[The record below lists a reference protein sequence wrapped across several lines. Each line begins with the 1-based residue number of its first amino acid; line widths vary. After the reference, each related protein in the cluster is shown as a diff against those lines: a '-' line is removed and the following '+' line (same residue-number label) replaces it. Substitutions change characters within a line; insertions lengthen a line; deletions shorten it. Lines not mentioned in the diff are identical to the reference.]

1 MSISRRLALLF
12 LIIFAIAGKLSATTV
27 RSSSQ
32 GSSASGTAAS
42 VGRPT
47 GTTTGDLAICV
58 LSTNGLT
65 SHSDNNGGTPFTKNL
80 NDYMGSD
87 SGTISIWTRRILGGD
102 PATYAWTIGTSQ
114 RWTVS
119 CITLQTPNTSLIF
132 DGSISTNA
140 DGSSTLTDGTANN
153 IATTQANSIHFAVLT
168 TDGPANT
175 VSSTPAGYTCDQ
187 NGGDQWTALC
197 RKVIAT
203 AGATGAQS
211 FSWDSLSEYMSA
223 SFAIVDSG
231 STGATINLFGK
242 FRRAVF

>member
-1 MSISRRLALLF
+1 MIRRIALLV
-12 LIIFAIAGKLSATTV
+12 LLLLAIACPLSATTV

-32 GSSASGTAAS
+32 GSAASGTAAS

-47 GTTTGDLAICV
+47 GTTTGDLTICV
-58 LSTNGLT
+58 LSTNGLVT
-65 SHSDNNGGTPFTKNL
+65 HVDNNGSTPFTKNL
-80 NDYMGSD
+80 TEYMASD

-102 PATYAWTIGTSQ
+102 PATYAWTIGSSQ
-114 RWTVS
+114 RWTIS
-119 CITLQTPNTSLIF
+119 CITLQTPHASLIF

-140 DGSSTLTDGTANN
+140 DGSGTLYAGTTNS
-153 IATTQANSIHFAVLT
+153 IVTTQTNSIHFAMFT

-175 VSSTPAGYTCDQ
+175 ISGTPAGYTCDQ

-197 RKVIAT
+197 RKVIA
-203 AGATGAQS
+203 AASATGAQT
-211 FSWDSLSEYMSA
+211 FSYDSPSEYMSA

-242 FRRAVF
+242 FRRVIF